1 MRIYFWKITTQRKFS
16 IKNDTALQLLQI
28 SFMFNLT
35 EDSWILSQLPHTICC
50 DTCFDWTTWETAPH
64 KYAVRKRKYIILLI
78 SFSENYGCSLILHQ
92 SLISRQVCGLA
103 IIWNWISH
111 KLSVFCYRLSI
122 GSFTIIFGILI
133 TLKILFHRVIV
144 VQSPSHVN
152 SLQAHGLPVT
162 HIAPPDFCPSSCP
175 LSYINIED
183 PEITPQQKFTFII
196 TSPPIPLENS

>member
-1 MRIYFWKITTQRKFS
+1 MQ
-16 IKNDTALQLLQI
+16 
-28 SFMFNLT
+28 
-35 EDSWILSQLPHTICC
+35 
-50 DTCFDWTTWETAPH
+50 WE
-64 KYAVRKRKYIILLI
+64 KRKYIILLI

-92 SLISRQVCGLA
+92 NLISKRVCGLA

-122 GSFTIIFGILI
+122 RVFYHNFGILI
-133 TLKILFHRVIV
+133 TLKILFHRVVV
-144 VQSPSHVN
+144 VQSPSHVQFFA
-152 SLQAHGLPVT
+152 SPWSPCHS
-162 HIAPPDFCPSSCP
+162 HSPDFCPSSCP